1 MVNSAQ
7 VSEANSFPV
16 TSCGILVAYL
26 TYHVQAMNKGSQS
39 CKPQPYSRFHLFF
52 EENEFLLFE
61 ENELMNKRKEADEWN
76 AQREQDLHMIQ
87 EMQECITKLQCEKNS
102 TLNESANLEEELA
115 QIRVCRLST
124 SDAT

>member
-1 MVNSAQ
+1 M
-7 VSEANSFPV
+7 

-26 TYHVQAMNKGSQS
+26 TYHVHAMNKGSQS
-39 CKPQPYSRFHLFF
+39 CKPQPHSRFHLF
-52 EENEFLLFE
+52 FE
-61 ENELMNKRKEADEWN
+61 ENELMNKRKEAEEWN